1 MIVDAAAAFV
11 VEREEDASAAGRPI
25 LAVLERPAPV
35 FPAAQKPQAARTKQ
49 LPLRLGGIQGMIGLA
64 LALQRLG
71 GSPASASVLF
81 RDYSIGGEPHEIQLA
96 ISAGLG

>member
-1 MIVDAAAAFV
+1 
-11 VEREEDASAAGRPI
+11 
-25 LAVLERPAPV
+25 
-35 FPAAQKPQAARTKQ
+35 
-49 LPLRLGGIQGMIGLA
+49 MIGLA